1 MVDENSPSEE
11 KEQESDPL
19 PEEEAAEGETEKNA
33 PPPLKNL
40 VVLPPRQKEAASPDK
55 KEACLGLPPL
65 RPEEPVQSIRM
76 ALTEVVGY
84 AHMTNY
90 RLELEDGPERSAAVE
105 DEDPTVAPPLVS
117 PYTGDDAVVSV
128 SVHLRSLNQAPS
140 ATELEEA
147 TPSPVLDDFA
157 DLQSTAGMRD
167 GATIRMVLES
177 YDAASIR
184 DHVVRLRQLFAGN
197 PPSVTSLV
205 ADSKENKEST
215 TVKLTRD
222 PLSLPVPSDGKM
234 KVDYENLGDYFYL
247 ASGEDPAKYHS
258 DRAGSAS
265 NLSSKS
271 KKKKKKAVAAA
282 AAGEPK
288 ETESSTEEVS
298 TMTEEELMKYQ
309 AMRMNELE
317 EVMKIPVSVQYSGF
331 HPPPAYRK
339 LVGDLAYL
347 EVTFPSAES
356 NGQAKETTLFITAT
370 TTGFYV
376 NKSKFTGPKTGA
388 HPPVFDP
395 SPAAQSCF
403 SHTLLD
409 SLLRASSYIKSAW
422 EASLAAV
429 KERAELFSRGNISNF
444 QSFVRLAIRGDFG
457 TVDPAVTLDAHL
469 GTPTWLVPRGQQQAV
484 APTWQPSIHSY
495 NAIRAEEELI
505 NTFGVDLRAGS
516 MRDWNDEIQMAR
528 EMPTD
533 KMQDRMERARV
544 LHKVMTEFGEAA
556 LQGVQAVTSGQVM
569 PMNPN
574 EGTRTQVFLH
584 NNIFISRS
592 LDVGPDTFRLTKGDA
607 AAKKSVSR
615 EIQCIKTLQRM
626 DNSDMCTLGTVL
638 IDYRG
643 SRFMCQ
649 SVLPGILSG
658 DKCHKVLLGSVDT
671 ELPLNWDENVHETL
685 LSKLG
690 EPLNLR
696 SGPLFKSPLTGAR
709 KEECRKMRKSSPT
722 EPKAQN
728 GEGKKDTTSD
738 EEGKEDEDEKVMTC
752 VPIESKVIQGS
763 DQRKYILDFA
773 RMTPRDANWVAEN
786 KGGTGRWESV
796 QKDNGTTRF
805 VPSSL
810 EDEEWT
816 THILRPELI
825 NRWIRSEYTKA
836 LETKRAAADE
846 TKKAEGENESENK
859 EKTETPTV
867 TLTEDEQ
874 KKVTDGLRLN
884 VNVFFPDIRT
894 GDEEQVKDDEDRA
907 RRAANFL
914 WEDILPR
921 ITKGVRDRSGPP
933 IPTDGKSLTELLHRN
948 GVNCRYLGRLAALAL
963 AEEKKDQK
971 TSDDIKHGR
980 MTVVERMTMP
990 KCWLELLE
998 CEMVARA
1005 AKHVLDSYLSEHC
1018 TVASWSPAQTVASFL
1033 SALVSEQEESAAQT
1047 ENRQEKE
1054 AGVQPDDDDMQA
1066 LKQVDVGGDG
1076 DAIPMASRS
1085 RTEIWQDIEMEVARR
1100 FRYSLTLYNR
1110 GSSASERALYIPVLR
1125 RVCQRCGIRLA
1136 AESFK
1141 VGGVCYTGGNS
1152 FGGRLTA
1159 TYPISPLDVVDVVP
1173 LMKHSA
1179 AYHEGF
1185 AMCSFGPG
1193 NACSPPLQVSLAD
1206 ARGAVE
1212 RAHLQLSGKALGPAL
1227 ELAQEA
1233 ANLYQRVTENPSHP
1247 GIVECLELMASVF
1260 FEANDPALGAENCL
1274 KALGLAVQGG
1284 GFDNGTVFGLH
1295 MSLFQMLYSAK
1306 ELDKCVKHL
1315 RAGIYILGLMG
1326 GQNHYEL
1333 NGTYLKMLT
1342 AYKHEDLKGK
1352 YNNVALDVY
1361 RVLNELDPSD
1371 RLMEGLS
1378 ERRFAQTLSD
1388 CGEYKEAMEAEK
1400 RAYSTLSRFVGPD
1413 HDLVKNCDKSLK
1425 EYTKMAVEQGKGMI
1439 QTEQM
1444 KKDAEIADAVAAEI
1458 AAAEEDGEK
1467 KKKKANKKKKG
1478 KK

>member
-1 MVDENSPSEE
+1 MVDETSPSVEDDTTKAKEE
-11 KEQESDPL
+11 NLEDTSAGQVG
-19 PEEEAAEGETEKNA
+19 EEETNA
-33 PPPLKNL
+33 PTVPPPLKGL
-40 VVLPPRQKEAASPDK
+40 VVLPPRQKEKSSD
-55 KEACLGLPPL
+55 EVCLGLPPL

-76 ALTEVVGY
+76 ALTEVIGY
-84 AHMTNY
+84 AHITNY
-90 RLELEDGPERSAAVE
+90 RLELEEGYERKTD
-105 DEDPTVAPPLVS
+105 DEDPTVPPPLVS
-117 PYTGDDAVVSV
+117 PYTGTNAVVSV

-140 ATELEEA
+140 IVVETEEA
-147 TPSPVLDDFA
+147 SPVLDDFA
-157 DLQSTAGMRD
+157 DLQSTASIRD
-167 GATIRMVLES
+167 GSAIRMVLES

-184 DHVVRLRQLFAGN
+184 DHVIRLRQLFAGN

-205 ADSKENKEST
+205 ADSKEST
-215 TVKLTRD
+215 ARETKLIRD
-222 PLSLPVPSDGKM
+222 PLSLPVPADGKIRM
-234 KVDYENLGDYFYL
+234 DYENLCDFFYL
-247 ASGEDPAKYHS
+247 ACGEDPAKYHT
-258 DRAGSAS
+258 DGTVAS
-265 NLSSKS
+265 SNQSSKS
-271 KKKKKKAVAAA
+271 KKKKKKAAATATGPETKEEPTEVVA
-282 AAGEPK
+282 
-288 ETESSTEEVS
+288 
-298 TMTEEELMKYQ
+298 MTEEELMKYQ
-309 AMRMNELE
+309 AVRMNELE
-317 EVMKIPVSVQYSGF
+317 EIMKIPCSVQYSGF

-339 LVGDLAYL
+339 LIGDLAYL
-347 EVTFPSAES
+347 EVTFPAGEG
-356 NGQAKETTLFITAT
+356 NGTAAETTLFITAT

-376 NKSKFTGPKTGA
+376 NKCKFTGPASTR
-388 HPPVFDP
+388 PPVFDP
-395 SPAAQSCF
+395 SPATESCF
-403 SHTLLD
+403 AHSLLD
-409 SLLRASSYIKSAW
+409 CLLKASPFIKSAW
-422 EASLAAV
+422 EQSLAAV
-429 KERAELFSRGNISNF
+429 KERAELFSRGNTSNF
-444 QSFVRLAIRGDFG
+444 QSFLRLAIRGDFG
-457 TVDPAVTLDAHL
+457 SGDIDPSFTLDAHL
-469 GTPTWLVPRGQQQAV
+469 GTPTWLVPRGQQEAT
-484 APTWQPSIHSY
+484 APTWQPSIHQY
-495 NAIRAEEELI
+495 NSIRAEEELT

-528 EMPTD
+528 EMSTE
-533 KMQDRMERARV
+533 KIQDRMERARV
-544 LHKVMTEFGEAA
+544 LHKIMAEFGEAA
-556 LQGVQAVTSGQVM
+556 LQGVQAVTQGQVM

-584 NNIFISRS
+584 NNIFISRA

-607 AAKKSVSR
+607 ASKKSVSR

-626 DNSDMCTLGTVL
+626 EHTDLCTLGTVL

-671 ELPLNWDENVHETL
+671 ELPLNWAEDIHQTL
-685 LSKLG
+685 ATKLG

-696 SGPLFKSPLTGAR
+696 SAPLFKSPLTEAR
-709 KEECRKMRKSSPT
+709 KEECRKMKKSPPVDPT
-722 EPKAQN
+722 ALN
-728 GEGKKDTTSD
+728 GGKTDTS
-738 EEGKEDEDEKVMTC
+738 EEEKKVDDDEKVETC

-773 RMTPRDANWVAEN
+773 RMTPRDANWVSES

-805 VPSSL
+805 VPSSI
-810 EDEEWT
+810 DDDEWT

-825 NRWIRSEYTKA
+825 NRWVRFEYTKA
-836 LETKRAAADE
+836 LEAKRAAAE
-846 TKKAEGENESENK
+846 EELKKNSEEDKEDK
-859 EKTETPTV
+859 EKADTPTV
-867 TLTEDEQ
+867 TLTEEEQ
-874 KKVTDGLRLN
+874 KKLTDGLRLN
-884 VNVFFPDIRT
+884 VNVFFPDVRT
-894 GDEEQVKDDEDRA
+894 GDEERAKEDESRA
-907 RRAANFL
+907 RQAANFL
-914 WEDILPR
+914 WDDLLPR

-933 IPTDGKSLTELLHRN
+933 IPTDGKSLTELMHRN
-948 GVNCRYLGRLAALAL
+948 GVNCRYLGRLATLAL
-963 AEEKKDQK
+963 LEEKKDQK

-980 MTVVERMTMP
+980 MAVVERMTMP

-1033 SALVSEQEESAAQT
+1033 SALISEQEESAAQT

-1054 AGVQPDDDDMQA
+1054 SGSRPDDDDMQA
-1066 LKQVDVGGDG
+1066 LKEVDVGGDG
-1076 DAIPMASRS
+1076 DAVPMASRS
-1085 RTEIWQDIEMEVARR
+1085 RTEIWQDIEMEIARR
-1100 FRYSLTLYNR
+1100 FRYSLILFNR
-1110 GSSASERALYIPVLR
+1110 GGSTSERAMYIPVLR

-1136 AESFK
+1136 AKSYK

-1152 FGGRLTA
+1152 FGGRMTA

-1179 AYHEGF
+1179 GYHEGF

-1193 NACSPPLQVSLAD
+1193 NMCSPPLQVSLAD
-1206 ARGAVE
+1206 ARVALE
-1212 RAHLQLSGKALGPAL
+1212 RAHVQLNGKALGPAL

-1260 FEANDPALGAENCL
+1260 FEANDPTLAAENCV

-1284 GFDNGTVFGLH
+1284 GFDNATVFGLH
-1295 MSLFQMLYSAK
+1295 MSLFQMFYSAK
-1306 ELDKCVKHL
+1306 ELDRCVKHL

-1342 AYKHEDLKGK
+1342 AYKHEDVKGK
-1352 YNNVALDVY
+1352 YNSVALDVY

-1378 ERRFAQTLSD
+1378 ERRFAQTLAD

-1425 EYTKMAVEQGKGMI
+1425 DYTKLAVEKGKGLI

-1444 KKDAEIADAVAAEI
+1444 KKEAEIADAVAAEI
-1458 AAAEEDGEK
+1458 AAAEEDDEK
-1467 KKKKANKKKKG
+1467 KKKKAINKKKKG